1 MMGDDD
7 DDVMRCVWE
16 WNFVRGRGVC
26 VHVGRFV
33 WGLVWCR
40 DVLCFLY
47 NWNSVRGRGIYL
59 YEMMFVRIVV
69 WCRDATQFSLQFKFH
84 VMNDQLSLWNEV
96 RLHWCCDILFPLI
109 SPYHS
114 NSVRWMTNYLYLVP
128 FPTMMSTSSLYTH
141 PLRFRSYSNS
151 MRFIYICSMLESISA
166 MKTLSTLHLQS
177 SSIRRENHQ
186 WRCCNHVLWKKKV
199 WKKEMRRSRTREGR
213 SVLLYNR
220 RSDWWRCV

>member
-1 MMGDDD
+1 MP
-7 DDVMRCVWE
+7 
-16 WNFVRGRGVC
+16 
-26 VHVGRFV
+26 
-33 WGLVWCR
+33 LS
-40 DVLCFLY
+40 FLY
-47 NWNSVRGRGIYL
+47 NSNFMWWMTNYL
-59 YEMMFVRIVV
+59 YEMKLEWIVV
-69 WCRDATQFSLQFKFH
+69 WESSCTVSVSFSLQFKFH
-84 VMNDQLSLWNEV
+84 EMNHQLSLWNEV
-96 RLHWCCDILFPLI
+96 GWMWCCDILNPLI

-114 NSVRWMTNYLYLVP
+114 NSVRSTTNYLYLVP

-199 WKKEMRRSRTREGR
+199 WKKERRRSRTREGR

>member
-1 MMGDDD
+1 MVITHLDGNGFLWGEGGYVSMLGGLCEDWC
-7 DDVMRCVWE
+7 DVVMP
-16 WNFVRGRGVC
+16 
-26 VHVGRFV
+26 
-33 WGLVWCR
+33 LS
-40 DVLCFLY
+40 FLY
-47 NWNSVRGRGIYL
+47 NSNFMWWTTNYL
-59 YEMMFVRIVV
+59 YEMRFVRIVV
-69 WCRDATQFSLQFKFH
+69 WCRDATQFSLQLKFH
-84 VMNDQLSLWNEV
+84 EMNHQLSLWNEV
-96 RLHWCCDILFPLI
+96 RLNWGCDILNPLI

-114 NSVRWMTNYLYLVP
+114 NSVRSTINYLYLVP

-186 WRCCNHVLWKKKV
+186 SRFCIYLLWKKKV
-199 WKKEMRRSRTREGR
+199 WKKEMRRSRTREGMR
-213 SVLLYNR
+213 VLLYNR

>member
-1 MMGDDD
+1 
-7 DDVMRCVWE
+7 
-16 WNFVRGRGVC
+16 
-26 VHVGRFV
+26 
-33 WGLVWCR
+33 
-40 DVLCFLY
+40 
-47 NWNSVRGRGIYL
+47 
-59 YEMMFVRIVV
+59 
-69 WCRDATQFSLQFKFH
+69 
-84 VMNDQLSLWNEV
+84 MNDQLSLWNEV
-96 RLHWCCDILFPLI
+96 WRDDGWCRDATQMSLQFKFHVMNHQLSLWNEVRWMWCCDILYPLI

-114 NSVRWMTNYLYLVP
+114 NSVRSTINYLYLVP

-166 MKTLSTLHLQS
+166 MKTITTLHLQS

>member
-1 MMGDDD
+1 MLC
-7 DDVMRCVWE
+7 DVVMPLRC
-16 WNFVRGRGVC
+16 
-26 VHVGRFV
+26 
-33 WGLVWCR
+33 
-40 DVLCFLY
+40 LY
-47 NWNSVRGRGIYL
+47 NSNFMWWTTNYL
-59 YEMMFVRIVV
+59 YEMGFVRIVV
-69 WCRDATQFSLQFKFH
+69 WCRDATQMSLQFKFH

-96 RLHWCCDILFPLI
+96 RLNWCCDILFPLI

-114 NSVRWMTNYLYLVP
+114 NSVRWTTNYLYLVP

-151 MRFIYICSMLESISA
+151 MRFIPICSMLESIST

-186 WRCCNHVLWKKKV
+186 WRCCIYLLWKKIV
-199 WKKEMRRSRTREGR
+199 WKKGMRRSRTREGR

>member
-1 MMGDDD
+1 MDFCEGKGDISLCWEVWRMWC
-7 DDVMRCVWE
+7 DVVMP
-16 WNFVRGRGVC
+16 
-26 VHVGRFV
+26 
-33 WGLVWCR
+33 LS
-40 DVLCFLY
+40 FLY
-47 NWNSVRGRGIYL
+47 NWNSVRWMTNYL
-59 YEMMFVRIVV
+59 YEMRFGEMLCDVV
-69 WCRDATQFSLQFKFH
+69 
-84 VMNDQLSLWNEV
+84 M
-96 RLHWCCDILFPLI
+96 PLI

-114 NSVRWMTNYLYLVP
+114 NSVRSTINYLYLVP

-186 WRCCNHVLWKKKV
+186 SRFCIYLLWKKKV
-199 WKKEMRRSRTREGR
+199 WKNEMRRSRTREGMC
-213 SVLLYNR
+213 VLLYNR